1 MELLVEDIFD
11 IIREKILILKEIL
24 IINGRLLEFNN

>member
-11 IIREKILILKEIL
+11 IIREKILNILGIFNHQLEI
-24 IINGRLLEFNN
+24 IRI